1 MHDKIKTVNTQSAPK
16 AILPYSQAVIAN
28 GFLFVSG
35 QLPIDASSGDFVQ
48 EGIEERARTILQNIQ
63 AIALSVGS
71 DLNHA
76 VKMKIFLTDIQNFAK
91 VNEVYASFFNQ
102 HLPARTAMQVAALP
116 KNADIE
122 MEAIL
127 LVP

>member
-1 MHDKIKTVNTQSAPK
+1 MHDKIRTVNTQSAPK
-16 AILPYSQAVIAN
+16 AIGPYSQAVIAN

-35 QLPIDASSGDFVQ
+35 QLPLDASSGEFVQ

-63 AIALSVGS
+63 AIAQSVGS
-71 DLNHA
+71 DLKHA

-122 MEAIL
+122 MEAII